1 MVMGCHCSLTHCNVL
16 FLDKSINLKQ
26 VYSRKQSKWLTLP
39 EHSWLHI
46 LLSCQ
51 IFFFFDGILK
61 LIQDVHWRSA
71 FLIKAW
77 AQEFGVKKNTLLL
90 SMSTRQLVNQEEN
103 VVWILHPLIGA
114 KASMGCGCC
123 SETLKSL
130 LFPSK

>member
-51 IFFFFDGILK
+51 IFFFFG
-61 LIQDVHWRSA
+61 W
-71 FLIKAW
+71 
-77 AQEFGVKKNTLLL
+77 N
-90 SMSTRQLVNQEEN
+90 
-103 VVWILHPLIGA
+103 
-114 KASMGCGCC
+114 
-123 SETLKSL
+123 SETHLGCAL
-130 LFPSK
+130 EECIPY